1 MSEGRQEDKTVAA
14 LVVDLDLSLVMTD
27 TLHESLVQV
36 ASRNLLAAFWLIGS
50 LGKGKAAFKAAVA
63 AHGVPD
69 AALLPLNP
77 DVVALIEQERALGR
91 RVVLVSAADQAIVDA
106 VASQLAL
113 FDEAFGSDGQR
124 NLSGAAKAAFLT
136 ERYGEGGFHYV
147 GDARSDMAV
156 WKQSGRAITVGA
168 RSRLRGQV
176 DRLGRDALH
185 LSPPA
190 AGMARWLPYLKAI
203 RPHQWLKNVLVFLPL
218 LAAHDFS
225 ADRVLPTL
233 VAFVAFC
240 LTASSIYLVNDL
252 FDLPADRA
260 HPRKR
265 KRPMAC
271 GTMPIAHGIVLAGVL
286 LLAAIVLC
294 LVAAPPLVLAILALY
309 YALTLAY
316 SLALKRRLVID
327 ICTLA
332 GLYTLRIM
340 GGAVAATLPLSP
352 WILAFSVFLFLS
364 LAAMKRQAEL
374 VQGLNDGR
382 TEAAGRAYEAGDLP
396 IVAMMAIA
404 AGYISVMVMALYI
417 SSPVVQALYKSP
429 VVLWGICPVLL
440 YWVSRMVMI
449 AHRGRMNDDP
459 VVFAVTDKVSLAC
472 GACILIIALS
482 GSYL

>member
-1 MSEGRQEDKTVAA
+1 MSEGRQEDKTVAV
-14 LVVDLDLSLVMTD
+14 LVVDLDRSLVMTD

-36 ASRNLLAAFWLIGS
+36 ASRSLLAAFGLIGS

-63 AHGVPD
+63 AQGVPD

-77 DVVALIEQERALGR
+77 DVVALIARERAGGR
-91 RVVLVSAADQAIVDA
+91 RIVLVSAADQAIVNA
-106 VASQLAL
+106 VASRLAL

-124 NLSGAAKAAFLT
+124 NLSGAAKAAFLSG
-136 ERYGEGGFHYV
+136 RYGEGGYHYV
-147 GDARSDMAV
+147 GDAWSDVAV

-168 RSRLRGQV
+168 KARLRGAV

-190 AGMARWLPYLKAI
+190 AGMVRWLPYLKAI

-218 LAAHDFS
+218 MAAHEAS
-225 ADRVLPTL
+225 AEKLLPTL

-240 LTASSIYLVNDL
+240 LTASSTYLVNDL
-252 FDLPADRA
+252 FDLAADRA
-260 HPRKR
+260 HPRK
-265 KRPMAC
+265 KNRPMAS
-271 GTMPIAHGIVLAGVL
+271 GTMPIAHGVVLAGGL
-286 LLAAIVLC
+286 LLAAVVVC
-294 LVAAPPLVLAILALY
+294 LVAAPPMVLAVLALY

-332 GLYTLRIM
+332 GLYTLRIL

-382 TEAAGRAYEAGDLP
+382 TGAAGRAYEAGDLP

-417 SSPVVQALYKSP
+417 SSPEVQALYKSP